1 MIALFAS
8 ASLAPDREVVL
19 FAVGIAVRDAVC
31 RGACSRIQG
40 EEIVAHAVTDEPLPV
55 LVSDY
60 DRLWRAVLGGLRSE
74 CATGDRSA

>member
-1 MIALFAS
+1 
-8 ASLAPDREVVL
+8 
-19 FAVGIAVRDAVC
+19 
-31 RGACSRIQG
+31 
-40 EEIVAHAVTDEPLPV
+40 VTDEPLPV